1 MEDLVGSFS
10 LELEEVDD
18 FETISSRKS
27 NFGGE
32 LNRLKPISE
41 YFIILSFTISS
52 LFIASFTYE
61 EF

>member
-1 MEDLVGSFS
+1 MEDLVESFS
-10 LELEEVDD
+10 LEIEEVDD

-32 LNRLKPISE
+32 LKRLTPISE
-41 YFIILSFTISS
+41 FVIILSFTISS

-61 EF
+61 GF